1 MKSPGGAF
9 VGLIMMIA
17 GAYLLLV
24 SIEVSNHLSF
34 GYAMF
39 AIGRHNVTTGMIF
52 IPLIF
57 GIGMIFYN
65 PDNNLGWLLVILSAI
80 LLLFGIIS
88 SLNLHL
94 RNMSA
99 FELIMILVLLV
110 GGIGL
115 FLGSLRT
122 KKDRI
127 E

>member
-1 MKSPGGAF
+1 MKSPGGFF
-9 VGLIMMIA
+9 VGLIMMIV

-24 SIEVSNHLSF
+24 SIEVSNRLSF

-39 AIGRHNVTTGMIF
+39 AIGGHHVTTGMVF

-65 PDNNLGWLLVILSAI
+65 PDNNLGWLLVILSGI

-115 FLGSLRT
+115 FLGSLCS
-122 KKDRI
+122 KKNGI

>member
-1 MKSPGGAF
+1 MKSPGGF
-9 VGLIMMIA
+9 FLGLIMMIV

-24 SIEVSNHLSF
+24 SIEVSNRLSF
-34 GYAMF
+34 GYAIF
-39 AIGRHNVTTGMIF
+39 AIGGHGVTTGMLF
-52 IPLIF
+52 IPMIF

-65 PDNNLGWLLVILSAI
+65 PDNNLGWLLVILSGI

-115 FLGSLRT
+115 FLGSLRS
-122 KKDRI
+122 KKNSI